1 VPSQLASTSIGDS
14 ISSFFDAVGQFFS
27 DLAAVHWGTL
37 ALGLLFFGLNLT
49 K

>member
-1 VPSQLASTSIGDS
+1 MPAQLASTSIADS

-37 ALGLLFFGLNLT
+37 AISFLE
-49 K
+49 